1 MEIHAMTNSWAEA
14 PRPLSASADHG
25 RIPLSISTS
34 QPRQSS
40 SPNVPAKI
48 KALIAEL
55 GLRYRPTATT
65 DLAAHGALLALLAR
79 DLADLPPDR
88 LERAINAWVRAER
101 WMPKAAD
108 LVALCQQQ
116 QRAELKPVVANDR
129 SPRSSAQAFA
139 DSRNAAMATDPAARK
154 DIEWYVDDAD
164 EAKLRYK
171 RETPVM
177 PDRIALAD
185 VDRFNRALGK
195 YGAGF
200 RWDANG
206 YAFDLVKDQPGPTDP
221 DGA

>member
-1 MEIHAMTNSWAEA
+1 MTNSWEGP

-25 RIPLSISTS
+25 RILLSTSTS

-55 GLRYRPTATT
+55 GLRYRPTATA
-65 DLAAHGALLALLAR
+65 DLVAHGALLALLAR

-88 LERAINAWVRAER
+88 VERAINAWVRAER

-116 QRAELKPVVANDR
+116 QRAEFKHIAANDR

-139 DSRNAAMATDPAARK
+139 DSRNAAMATEPTARK

-164 EAKLRYK
+164 EPKLRYQ
-171 RETPVM
+171 REAPIM
-177 PDRIALAD
+177 PDRVALRD
-185 VDRFNRALGK
+185 VDRLNRALRK

-200 RWDANG
+200 RWDASG
-206 YAFDLVKDQPGPTDP
+206 YAYDLVKGQPDLTDP